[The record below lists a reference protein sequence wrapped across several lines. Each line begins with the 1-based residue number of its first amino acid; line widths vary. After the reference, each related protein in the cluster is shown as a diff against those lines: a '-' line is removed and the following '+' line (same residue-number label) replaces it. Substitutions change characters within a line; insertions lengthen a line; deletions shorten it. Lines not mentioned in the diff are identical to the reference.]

1 MYYVSPLP
9 RGVFASQGGGE
20 GRPGRRTTKRT
31 GDDGKGKAGKRP
43 RGGGG
48 GGERGE
54 SGTPPPPPPPPHR
67 LFTASQRPSLAYH
80 FLISLFYHVYCNAQ
94 QEPLQRNEL
103 LCSLFTGD
111 CDDALFS
118 EYFFLM
124 DANSLQNCASLVT
137 RQKQFRT
144 VSLCN

>member
-31 GDDGKGKAGKRP
+31 GDDGKGKAGKRH
-43 RGGGG
+43 R
-48 GGERGE
+48 
-54 SGTPPPPPPPPHR
+54 PPTPPPPHR